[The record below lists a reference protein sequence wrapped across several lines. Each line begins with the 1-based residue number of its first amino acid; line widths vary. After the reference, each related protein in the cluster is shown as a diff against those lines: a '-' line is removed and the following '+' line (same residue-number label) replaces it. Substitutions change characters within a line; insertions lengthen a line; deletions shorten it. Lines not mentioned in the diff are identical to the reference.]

1 MLVKTVL
8 NFFFPA
14 LYSVYGVITK
24 KCLPCLKF
32 QGFSLCFLLEVVFFL
47 SFTFKSM
54 ICFDLIFVFG
64 AIYGSKLIF
73 SY

>member
-8 NFFFPA
+8 KFFFPA

-32 QGFSLCFLLEVVFFL
+32 QGFSLCFLLEVLYF
-47 SFTFKSM
+47 
-54 ICFDLIFVFG
+54 
-64 AIYGSKLIF
+64 
-73 SY
+73 